1 MQVVTRLIQ
10 CMTAEIG
17 SNIDKG
23 NAGWT
28 DPADKANVWSAG
40 FLLFDKTWQILYHR
54 NKNDNVRQ

>member
-1 MQVVTRLIQ
+1 
-10 CMTAEIG
+10 MTAEIG

-28 DPADKANVWSAG
+28 DPADQANVWSAG